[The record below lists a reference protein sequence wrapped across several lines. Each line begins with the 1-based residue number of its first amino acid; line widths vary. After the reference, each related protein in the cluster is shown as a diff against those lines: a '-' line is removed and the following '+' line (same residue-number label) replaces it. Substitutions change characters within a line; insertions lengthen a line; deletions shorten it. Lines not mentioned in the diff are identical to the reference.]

1 MMEVYLDNNATTMV
15 DPKVYEEMKPFF
27 CDKYGNPNSLHKF
40 GAGTHPKMVEALD
53 FLYEGINAA
62 DEDDIIITG
71 NACESINTVLKS
83 VWIDKILNG
92 DKKHIITTEVEHPAV
107 TATCKFLETQGVAV
121 TYLPVN
127 DEGIL
132 EAETVKQFIKE
143 ETALVT
149 VMWAN
154 NETGKVFPIKEIGT
168 ICKAA
173 GVAFH
178 SDATQAIGKV
188 PVDVQDCNIN
198 YLTFSAHKFHGP
210 KGVGGLYVKK
220 GSELTPLIHGGEQ
233 MGGKRA
239 GTVDVASMVG
249 MGWAMHLATS
259 TMALAYEKN
268 HVSKLR
274 DKLESAI
281 LELPETIV
289 IGGKDNRTPNT
300 TLISIRGVEGESMLW
315 DLNQKGVGA
324 STGSACASEDLE
336 ANPVMNAFG
345 SDSELAHTGVR
356 FSLSRFNTEEQI
368 DYAIDVIKG
377 AIVRLRA
384 ISSSYAYAPESH
396 NSGL

>member
-1 MMEVYLDNNATTMV
+1 MEVYLDNNATTVV

-27 CDKYGNPNSLHKF
+27 CDIYGNPNSLHKF
-40 GAGTHPKMVEALD
+40 GAGTHPKMVEALN

-62 DEDDIIITG
+62 DEYDIIITA
-71 NACESINTVLKS
+71 NATESNNTVIKGI
-83 VWIDKILNG
+83 WIDQILNG
-92 DKKHIITTEVEHPAV
+92 NKNHIITTEVEHPTI
-107 TATCKFLETQGVAV
+107 TATCKFLETQGVSV

-127 DEGIL
+127 EEVVL
-132 EAETVKQFIKE
+132 EASLVKDYIKD

-149 VMWAN
+149 IMWAN
-154 NETGKVFPIKEIGT
+154 NETGKIFPIKEIGL
-168 ICKAA
+168 ICQSA

-188 PVDVQDCNIN
+188 PVDVQDCNLN

-220 GSELTPLIHGGEQ
+220 GSELTPLLHGGEQ

-259 TMALAYEKN
+259 TMALAYEQN

-274 DKLESAI
+274 DKLENAI

-315 DLNQKGVGA
+315 DLNQNGVGA

-368 DYAIDVIKG
+368 DYAIEVVKN
-377 AIVRLRA
+377 AVKRLRA

>member
-1 MMEVYLDNNATTMV
+1 MMDVYLDNNATTV
-15 DPKVYEEMKPFF
+15 CDPKVYEEMKPFF
-27 CDKYGNPNSLHKF
+27 CDIYGNPNSLHKF

-71 NACESINTVLKS
+71 NATESNNTVIKGI
-83 VWIDKILNG
+83 WIDKILKG
-92 DKKHIITTEVEHPAV
+92 DKNHVITSEVEHPAI
-107 TATCKFLETQGVAV
+107 TAACKFLETQGVEV

-127 DEGIL
+127 EEGVL
-132 EAETVKQFIKE
+132 EASKVKESIKE
-143 ETALVT
+143 DTALVT
-149 VMWAN
+149 IMWAN
-154 NETGKVFPIKEIGT
+154 NETGKIFPIKEIGL
-168 ICKAA
+168 ICKTA

-178 SDATQAIGKV
+178 SDGTQAIGKV
-188 PVDVQDCNIN
+188 PVDVQDCNLD
-198 YLTFSAHKFHGP
+198 YLSFSAHKFHGP

-220 GSELTPLIHGGEQ
+220 GSELTPLLHGGEQ

-259 TMALAYEKN
+259 TMALAYEEN

-274 DKLESAI
+274 DKLENAI

-315 DLNQKGVGA
+315 DLNQNGVGA

-368 DYAIDVIKG
+368 DYAIEVITNAVK
-377 AIVRLRA
+377 RLRG
-384 ISSSYAYAPESH
+384 ISSSYAYAPQSH
-396 NSGL
+396 KSEL